1 MLADQGNLCAI
12 GGSKCEGREL
22 YIDHDH
28 WSGKIRGLVCQG
40 CNSVLGYA
48 RDQIGILNNA
58 AEYLRGGRMLL
69 EQMKLSPVQA
79 TELYIKLRDEKK
91 KRDTAHKESLRRLI
105 EAMEKIEGGLLEF
118 LNANGVNSVAS
129 DFGTAFKMTEVS
141 ATVADKEA
149 FMAFVKETDQFE
161 ALDIKCNKTFA
172 KDYVEENQE
181 PPPGVKYTTMATVG
195 VQRK

>member
-1 MLADQGNLCAI
+1 MSI
-12 GGSKCEGREL
+12 
-22 YIDHDH
+22 
-28 WSGKIRGLVCQG
+28 
-40 CNSVLGYA
+40 
-48 RDQIGILNNA
+48 
-58 AEYLRGGRMLL
+58 L
-69 EQMKLSPVQA
+69 EQMKMTPAGA
-79 TELYIKLRDEKK
+79 TELYIKLRDTKK
-91 KRDTAHKESLRRLI
+91 AKDAEHKESLKKI
-105 EAMEKIEGGLLEF
+105 VAAMEKLEGALLEF
-118 LNANGVNSVAS
+118 LDANGVQNVACGS
-129 DFGTAFKMTEVS
+129 GTAFKMTEVS